1 MPPNRTSSTLTGA
14 PPADLAA
21 ATATA
26 GERETIAV
34 RTATS
39 ARTGG
44 IRPGPALLKL
54 AVSVGAATAL
64 LVILVPRVT
73 GADWA
78 SVGTTLARVG
88 PGGLALLGAVWLL
101 GLWVHTPA
109 LTAAMPGLTH
119 RRALQLNLTGSF
131 VSNLLPLGG
140 AAGTVANWS
149 MARSWGFSAT
159 SFTRWAILTNIADT
173 AVKLVMP
180 ALAVTWLALAG
191 VEAGGSVSGAA
202 YLGLGA
208 LTVLVVG
215 AWLLGRSDGPA
226 RVLGSVGDRLCTR
239 LRRVPAVPW
248 TDRAVT
254 VRRECAQ
261 LVRSGWGG
269 LAGGKL
275 GYAALQVL
283 LLWLALR
290 LLGGAVA
297 PAVVLA
303 AYAVE
308 RVLSM
313 AVITPSATGI
323 VEAGMAGT
331 LVALHTPGAV
341 AVAGVLLYRAF
352 VVGMEIPVGGLW
364 LAWWAGR
371 RSRLSS

>member
-1 MPPNRTSSTLTGA
+1 MPPTHTAEALT
-14 PPADLAA
+14 PSVVDLAP
-21 ATATA
+21 
-26 GERETIAV
+26 E
-34 RTATS
+34 
-39 ARTGG
+39 ARTPAIPVGRSALRLALSVG
-44 IRPGPALLKL
+44 VAAALL
-54 AVSVGAATAL
+54 AVL
-64 LVILVPRVT
+64 LPRIT

-78 SVGTTLARVG
+78 SVGHTLTRVG
-88 PGGLALLGAVWLL
+88 PAGLALLAVVWLL

-149 MARSWGFSAT
+149 MARSWGFTAT

-180 ALAVTWLALAG
+180 ALALSWLAVAG

-208 LTVLVVG
+208 LTAVLTG
-215 AWLLGRSDGPA
+215 AWLLGRSDRPA
-226 RVLGSVGDRLCTR
+226 RTLGSLADRLCAR
-239 LRRVPAVPW
+239 LHRTPQTPW
-248 TDRAVT
+248 AERAVA
-254 VRRECAQ
+254 VRRECAE
-261 LVRSGWGG
+261 LVRSGWSG
-269 LAGGKL
+269 LVAGKL

-283 LLWLALR
+283 LLWLALL
-290 LLGGAVA
+290 LLGVVLA

-303 AYAVE
+303 AYAAE

-331 LVALHTPGAV
+331 LVALHTPGAG

-364 LAWWAGR
+364 LAWWATR
-371 RSRLSS
+371 RARTGS